1 MLTPC
6 VDLMDFSSIHVDLNR
21 EYKILSSSL
30 TKGYMCI
37 DIFST
42 FSLQT

>member
-6 VDLMDFSSIHVDLNR
+6 VDLMDFSSIHDLNR

-42 FSLQT
+42 FSLQM